1 MFIYVYICVGTP
13 KSPAN
18 ISRTTKYYQSSFSI
32 VEITWNPPLNLDPQ
46 VDYYHYELIIDRLNE
61 SVVMDGNT
69 SNTSAILEDIP
80 YNDDLIFSLSAVNCV
95 GRSSPITYNINIG
108 MIHT

>member
-18 ISRTTKYYQSSFSI
+18 ISRTTKYYQSNFST
-32 VEITWNPPLNLDPQ
+32 VEIAWNPPLNLDPQ
-46 VDYYHYELIIDRLNE
+46 VDYYHYKLIDRLNE
-61 SVVMDGNT
+61 SVVMDGDTN
-69 SNTSAILEDIP
+69 NTSAILEDIP
-80 YNDDLIFSLSAVNCV
+80 YNNDLIFSLSAVNCV